1 MAEKR
6 RIEGFCLAIE
16 SAHSLCVGTMQIEHQ
31 HVGIVQ
37 RLAVDAETFGVLRQQ
52 LRTDIHSVA
61 YEFWVVVAVKQRQ
74 VLGHRA
80 AGRNPVAIAYHQHIA
95 YGYSVAVH
103 TADIEVSSE
112 VAAYVR
118 TELSVFQ
125 RQSRHIVSGASYGE
139 VGVAIVQQV
148 HDVGAFK
155 GVARVGGYPFAAIR
169 PRVFHT
175 RNGNDVVATYYKQ
188 MQVGTCCQ
196 LVFGYAARHRLVALY
211 P

>member
-6 RIEGFCLAIE
+6 WIEGFCLAIE
-16 SAHSLCVGTMQIEHQ
+16 SAHALCVGTMQIEHQ

-37 RLAVDAETFGVLRQQ
+37 RLAVDAEAFSVLRQQ

-61 YEFWVVVAVKQRQ
+61 YEFRVVVVVKQRQ

-80 AGRNPVAIAYHQHIA
+80 TGWNPVAIAYHQHIA
-95 YGYSVAVH
+95 YGYSVAIH

-112 VAAYVR
+112 VASYVR

-125 RQSRHIVSGASYGE
+125 RQSSHIVSGASYGE
-139 VGVAIVQQV
+139 VGVAVVQQV

-155 GVARVGGYPFAAIR
+155 GIACVGGYSFAAIR

-175 RNGNDVVATYYKQ
+175 RNRNNVVATYYKQ
-188 MQVGTCCQ
+188 M
-196 LVFGYAARHRLVALY
+196 
-211 P
+211 